1 MSSWAPAFY
10 SSVWILMYLDIFIT
24 YLPPLFLPF
33 SFFTR
38 AGAELSKSNPSL
50 APQKRSSPPAIFSVQ
65 KHQDPLAS
73 DSFLLVLVSL
83 CLHSVLVSFWQS
95 LNSYSVLCVQSMLYI
110 GLLDVTYTSPYILSI
125 YLYYTYRSIY
135 CSVCLSSL
143 CLISIFNV
151 NIFESQYLFEQ
162 FSIF

>member
-1 MSSWAPAFY
+1 MYFWAPAFY

-50 APQKRSSPPAIFSVQ
+50 APQKRSSPTAIFSVQ

-73 DSFLLVLVSL
+73 DSFLLVLFSL
-83 CLHSVLVSFWQS
+83 CLQSVLVNFWQS
-95 LNSYSVLCVQSMLYI
+95 LNSYSVLCVQLLPLCFTLVCWMWLTQVLIFDLFIFYTYIVLYI
-110 GLLDVTYTSPYILSI
+110 VLS
-125 YLYYTYRSIY
+125 
-135 CSVCLSSL
+135 VL

-151 NIFESQYLFEQ
+151 NIF
-162 FSIF
+162 